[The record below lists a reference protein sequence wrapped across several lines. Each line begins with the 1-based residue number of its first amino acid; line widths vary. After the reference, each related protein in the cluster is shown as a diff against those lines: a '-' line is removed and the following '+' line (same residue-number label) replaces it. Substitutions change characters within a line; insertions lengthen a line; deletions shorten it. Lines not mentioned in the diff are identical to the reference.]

1 MRNTETSRLRR
12 PGAPTLVVLGIVGCL
27 GLVLAA
33 AISTLASQH
42 GAVEATSRVVLTYER
57 DAMELPQDFDPAP
70 TMLLT
75 KSIES
80 YSSLVTSE
88 NFLRRVID
96 SHHIDMTPDQLRS
109 GLSIT
114 SPPDTTIMDF
124 TVRGADS
131 RTVEAAALGIGREFT
146 AALAELESPAPIA
159 SVVLGPGTAG
169 RTFPNAVLR
178 TTVLTVLAVLTTV
191 AIALMFVRR
200 RSETSTLP
208 ITPTAALWRTS

>member
-1 MRNTETSRLRR
+1 MRR
-12 PGAPTLVVLGIVGCL
+12 PATPMLVALGVLGCL
-27 GLVLAA
+27 GLVVAA
-33 AISTLASQH
+33 AVSTLTSQH
-42 GAVEATSRVVLTYER
+42 GTVEATARVVLTYER

-96 SHHIDMTPDQLRS
+96 SHHIGMTPAELRS

-131 RTVEAAALGIGREFT
+131 QTVEAAALGIGREFT

-159 SVVLGPGTAG
+159 SVVLGPGSAG
-169 RTFPNAVLR
+169 RTFPNALMR
-178 TTVLTVLAVLTTV
+178 TTILTVLAVLTTAV
-191 AIALMFVRR
+191 VALMFVRR
-200 RSETSTLP
+200 RAETSTLR
-208 ITPTAALWRTS
+208 TPLLADLWRTS